1 MPFDVDERFVEAAER
16 ALGVRFP
23 TSYREAMKC
32 SNGGSVDATDD
43 DWELHPIAD
52 DSDRKRLARTSNSVV
67 HETHRSRGWP
77 GFPQNAVAVGR
88 NGAGDV
94 LVLLGE
100 SGKLGN
106 AFFVWLHET
115 GELTL
120 VADDF
125 SDFAVS

>member
-1 MPFDVDERFVEAAER
+1 M
-16 ALGVRFP
+16 
-23 TSYREAMKC
+23 
-32 SNGGSVDATDD
+32 DD

-67 HETHRSRGWP
+67 DETHRSRDWP
-77 GFPQNAVAVGR
+77 GFPENAVAVGS
-88 NGAGDV
+88 NGTGDV

-100 SGKLGN
+100 DGKLGN
-106 AFFVWLHET
+106 AFFVWLHKT